1 MTIQD
6 IHVEPHVTVSLSYKI
21 EEKKDDSYYTIIQRV
36 RKNKKF
42 GGGHF
47 LERGWW
53 VKVWESGSD
62 VFLGQ
67 HLKFSHPKP
76 ELVNQCNPFV
86 LLFET
91 FVCIECCEARNH

>member
-62 VFLGQ
+62 VFFRSTSKILP
-67 HLKFSHPKP
+67 PK
-76 ELVNQCNPFV
+76 
-86 LLFET
+86 T
-91 FVCIECCEARNH
+91 

>member
-1 MTIQD
+1 MTAI
-6 IHVEPHVTVSLSYKI
+6 TLLSK
-21 EEKKDDSYYTIIQRV
+21 ESEKTKKLVVAISW
-36 RKNKKF
+36 KEAGGLKF
-42 GGGHF
+42 GNLGLMF
-47 LERGWW
+47 
-53 VKVWESGSD
+53 
-62 VFLGQ
+62 FLGQ